1 MPLGV
6 GNFQSASLRICHE
19 IGVPI
24 AEVLLVRGQG
34 GNWVGVVDGRLVK
47 GPRIGLWVRVR
58 QRGVYRGVLGS
69 VDDPIWIE
77 VGEAVLDVRPS
88 ARSGGSGLEH
98 IRRSNQR
105 PTLGF
110 ADYSPALELVRA
122 LDRLSDRFVRRRH
135 DGRMV
140 IIDRGR
146 VADRYHRLRL
156 DGLDLVDPYDGS
168 LADWLYLAPGFELKS
183 NLKTVDIERQ
193 PQRGIGV
200 RLAAGSP
207 ARGLVQ
213 ASYRFGVH
221 SLSIDGLIDVFQS
234 GLTIDEDHS
243 TGLPSF
249 SETREIDDRGRGL
262 LLVYRGIFSDQ
273 LRVSAGLIH
282 RADGGY
288 MGVWDTLTHG
298 EWRQRNAVLL
308 SVLRRP
314 LEREPT
320 QAMLRVNLGLWGH
333 DDLRQLAGSGLVLCD
348 ADLDGEPEAF
358 PEGVLYSQGH
368 SLWNADVGLEI
379 VQKLSALR
387 IGIGVNGV
395 AAGMISGTVST
406 NRSDSGVALGT
417 ALRSHPS
424 FGDRGSFVDGFGR
437 ASLLAKLRRG
447 PWRINGH
454 IGGVAAP
461 RIERSWSGELALAHE
476 RPGQNIALAVWSAP
490 QLRLLDR
497 HLAVDGYLAQGL
509 SDSMPYGRSVVDVS
523 DGLTAPY
530 SEGVRFDAQARTSR
544 SSGIWR
550 YGLDL
555 GLEELA
561 HSSDGVDRSGTSSP
575 MADDGSVRSWWI
587 GGRMDFVAFSGLRF
601 HGSIWLGRSF
611 AQAISGRGSDPPD
624 LDQPWIALAEEP
636 NWRWRNTIAQVIDK
650 RWMTGGG
657 LEATSPLRNSRR
669 SALTTLHRFELP
681 TQVRIDAW
689 IRYQYKQL
697 GTTLRADNAMAPY
710 LIAPLPRPDRVPGLL
725 PVTPRRVLIS
735 FEWRPQGRSGRVSPF

>member
-1 MPLGV
+1 M
-6 GNFQSASLRICHE
+6 
-19 IGVPI
+19 PI

-47 GPRIGLWVRVR
+47 GPRIGLWIRV
-58 QRGVYRGVLGS
+58 QQQGAYRGVLGS

-77 VGEAVLDVRPS
+77 VGEAALDVRPS

-98 IRRSNQR
+98 VRRANQR
-105 PTLGF
+105 PVLGF
-110 ADYSPALELVRA
+110 ADYSPALELVHA
-122 LDRLSDRFVRRRH
+122 LDRLADRFARRRH

-140 IIDRGR
+140 VIDRGR

-168 LADWLYLAPGFELKS
+168 LADWLYLAPGFDLATGPS
-183 NLKTVDIERQ
+183 TVEIERQ
-193 PQRGIGV
+193 PQSGFGL

-207 ARGLVQ
+207 GRGLVHS
-213 ASYRFGVH
+213 SYRFGVH
-221 SLSIDGLIDVFQS
+221 RVSIDGLLDLYQS
-234 GLTIDEDHS
+234 GVTIDEDHS
-243 TGLPSF
+243 SDLPSYHDN
-249 SETREIDDRGRGL
+249 RQIDDRGRGL
-262 LLVYRGIFSDQ
+262 LLVYRAVLSDQ
-273 LRVSAGLIH
+273 LKVSAGLMH
-282 RADGGY
+282 RADAGY
-288 MGVWDTLTHG
+288 MGVWDTLAHG

-308 SVLRRP
+308 SLLRQP
-314 LEREPT
+314 LESEAT
-320 QAMLRVNLGLWGH
+320 QAKMRINLNLWGH
-333 DDLRQLAGSGLVLCD
+333 DDQRQIAGPGLVLRD
-348 ADLDGEPEAF
+348 ADVDGSPEAF
-358 PEGVLYSQGH
+358 PDGVLYTQRH
-368 SLWNADVGLEI
+368 SFWNSDVELEVLQKVGRLRVGLG
-379 VQKLSALR
+379 L
-387 IGIGVNGV
+387 NGT
-395 AAGMISGTVST
+395 AAGMISGSVST
-406 NRSDSGVALGT
+406 NRSDSGVALGE
-417 ALRSHPS
+417 LKSHPS
-424 FGDRGSFVDGFGR
+424 FGDRGGYVDGFGR
-437 ASLLAKLRRG
+437 ASLLTRLRQG
-447 PWRINGH
+447 PWRINSQ
-454 IGGVAAP
+454 IGGVLAT
-461 RIERSWSGELALAHE
+461 RIERAWSGELTLAHE
-476 RPGQNIALAVWSAP
+476 RPGRNIAVSIWSKP

-509 SDSMPYGRSVVDVS
+509 SDSMPYGRSVLDS
-523 DGLTAPY
+523 TEGLAAPY

-544 SSGIWR
+544 SSGIWL

-561 HSSDGVDRSGTSSP
+561 HSSDGIDRSGTSSP
-575 MADDGSVRSWWI
+575 MADDGSIRSWWV
-587 GGRMDFVAFSGLRF
+587 GGRMDFAAFSGLRF

-611 AQAISGRGSDPPD
+611 AQAISGRGSSPPD

-636 NWRWRNTIAQVIDK
+636 SWRWRNTIAQVIDK

-657 LEATSPLRNSRR
+657 LEAMSPLRNSRR

-710 LIAPLPRPDRVPGLL
+710 LVAPLPRPDRVPGLL